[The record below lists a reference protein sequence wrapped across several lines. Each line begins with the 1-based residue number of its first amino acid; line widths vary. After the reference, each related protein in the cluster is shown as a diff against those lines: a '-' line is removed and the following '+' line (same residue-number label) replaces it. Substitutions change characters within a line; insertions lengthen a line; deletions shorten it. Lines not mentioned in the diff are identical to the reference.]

1 MTQLATFEPA
11 ISESATS
18 RSETSGSETFGG
30 YFQTRLAA
38 AASEDA
44 VAAPATFESLAESL
58 SKYLS
63 ETQVRRVRR
72 AYEFARAAHDG
83 QTRRTGH
90 HYITHP
96 LAVANILAEMRM
108 DHRSIAAAL
117 LHDVL
122 EDTGATKPKLESVF
136 GKEVA
141 QIVDGVSK
149 LATIFKTNEQAQAE
163 NFQKMAMATANDL
176 RVILVKLA
184 DRLHNMRTLGVMP
197 LEKRRRIAR
206 ETLDLYAPIANR
218 LGMHNL
224 RVELEEL
231 GFESLYPL
239 RADRLRRAVSSARG
253 HRKALMDELARSI
266 EGALRREGINATVL
280 SREKHLYSIYL
291 KMKTQRKSFAEIMD
305 VFGVRIIVDQVDTCY
320 RALGVVHN
328 LYKPVLGRFKD
339 YVAIPKANGY
349 QSLHTTLFGM
359 HGVAIEAQIRTRQ
372 MDSVADHGIA
382 GHWLYKSGK
391 ASFKG
396 GQARARQWVKGV
408 LDLQQR
414 AGDSVEFIENLKI
427 DLFPDE
433 VYVFTPKGQILELP
447 RGACAIDFAYAV
459 HTDIGNHCVAC
470 RVDRSLAPLSRQ
482 LESGQTVEIITNDYA
497 RPSPDWLTFTVS
509 GRARSAIRQA
519 LKSQQRS
526 ASIVLGR
533 RLLNRSLANA
543 NTSIKDLD
551 FRRLRK
557 VFREFGVRKLDDLLA
572 EIGLGN
578 RMAYVVAQRLL
589 AADNADYEAVDIEK
603 GGPVAIRGG
612 EGLVIDY
619 GRCCGPVPGDAV
631 IGHMTPGRGLV
642 VHVETCN
649 NLEDV
654 RRKNPDEII
663 PARWA
668 ESTTGEF
675 DTMLLL
681 TINRRKGAIAEVA
694 ASVNDSGAGINNIKV
709 DERNAELSS
718 VTVDLSVANQ
728 PHLTRVMQRLQA
740 IATVQSVR
748 RPAA

>member
-18 RSETSGSETFGG
+18 RSETSGSKTLGG

-63 ETQVRRVRR
+63 DTQVRRVRR

-83 QTRRTGH
+83 QKRRTGH

-231 GFESLYPL
+231 GFESLFPL

-253 HRKALMDELARSI
+253 NRKALMDELARSI

-482 LESGQTVEIITNDYA
+482 LESGQTVQIITNDYA

-526 ASIVLGR
+526 ESIVLGR